1 MVEALN
7 SPTVLPSQP
16 LAHSH
21 GTTRS
26 VLHSA
31 GNTSGAGCDVVH
43 PGFDLKKTLFIYL
56 FIYKKNIIPA
66 QVNFVYQATK
76 MLAFQRL
83 YNVFKETCAE
93 LLNPIFDIKQ

>member
-7 SPTVLPSQP
+7 SPTVSLAQP
-16 LAHSH
+16 PAHSH

-43 PGFDLKKTLFIYL
+43 PGFDLKQKI
-56 FIYKKNIIPA
+56 
-66 QVNFVYQATK
+66 
-76 MLAFQRL
+76 
-83 YNVFKETCAE
+83 
-93 LLNPIFDIKQ
+93 

>member
-16 LAHSH
+16 LAYSH
-21 GTTRS
+21 VTTRS

-31 GNTSGAGCDVVH
+31 GNTSDVGCDVVH

-83 YNVFKETCAE
+83 Y
-93 LLNPIFDIKQ
+93 IFDIKQ

>member
-56 FIYKKNIIPA
+56 FIYLSIKKISFRHKLISS
-66 QVNFVYQATK
+66 TK
-76 MLAFQRL
+76 QQKCWPFSAYTMFSKKLAPS
-83 YNVFKETCAE
+83 Y
-93 LLNPIFDIKQ
+93 

>member
-1 MVEALN
+1 MW
-7 SPTVLPSQP
+7 
-16 LAHSH
+16 
-21 GTTRS
+21 RS
-26 VLHSA
+26 SSRVR
-31 GNTSGAGCDVVH
+31 
-43 PGFDLKKTLFIYL
+43 PKKDSIYLFIYL

-83 YNVFKETCAE
+83 YNVFKETCAK